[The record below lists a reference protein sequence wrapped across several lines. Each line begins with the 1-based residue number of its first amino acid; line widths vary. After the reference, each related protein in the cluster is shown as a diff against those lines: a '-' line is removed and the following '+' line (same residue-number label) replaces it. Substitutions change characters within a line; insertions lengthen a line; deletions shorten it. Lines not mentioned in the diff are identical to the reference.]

1 MLRSLSIVTFLVAC
15 ETEEQEVTPSETAE
29 EITDVDDIPTPSE
42 QVEESES
49 DDTNTQEEDNTP
61 APVTIDYR
69 FSDAESLLYVQV
81 FKDTTAAAS
90 AMAHNHVMRAANWTG
105 SVSYNIDD
113 IDECAMAFS
122 LPVVDLQVDETAMR
136 EYVGYGDSISES
148 DRDLIRE
155 HMLADNQ
162 LNAAS
167 YSTISFDS
175 TGCRLENDALIVT
188 GDMTIAGSTKSMD
201 LDIVFTP
208 TNEQFY
214 MSGVID
220 FTHADF
226 NITPYSA
233 FWGAVRNSEPLK
245 ISFDMVGS
253 AI

>member
-1 MLRSLSIVTFLVAC
+1 MLRSLSIVTLLIAC
-15 ETEEQEVTPSETAE
+15 EEAEPEVTPAETAE
-29 EITDVDDIPTPSE
+29 EITDVESIPTPSE
-42 QVEESES
+42 QVEESDS
-49 DDTNTQEEDNTP
+49 DDPDTEQDNTP
-61 APVTIDYR
+61 DPVTIDYR
-69 FSDAESLLYVQV
+69 FSDVDSLLYVQV
-81 FKDTTAAAS
+81 YKDTSAAAS

-113 IDECAMAFS
+113 IDECSMGFS

-136 EYVGYGDSISES
+136 EYVGYGDSISDS
-148 DRDLIRE
+148 DRAMIRE

-167 YSTISFDS
+167 YATISFDS
-175 TGCRLENDALIVT
+175 TTCRLENDLLVVT
-188 GDMTIAGSTKSMD
+188 GEMTIAGSTKSMD
-201 LDIVFTP
+201 LDISFSP

-220 FTHADF
+220 FTHSDF